1 MLLLT
6 VSVLVVLSLGALL
19 WRIWRRPIGK
29 TTGDI
34 LRGAAGGAG
43 LFLALGPPVG
53 AGAFALLLTAAAHD
67 LESLKNL
74 PLMIFTVPYS
84 YLFGGVPAVLCGG
97 VAGAFRPARV
107 SWRSY
112 CWPGLLGGLYASCFQ
127 LGFGSRDD
135 SWSDL
140 TALLAMGGIPG
151 LISGV
156 ACARVLYGKS
166 PAAATE
172 PDAPT

>member
-6 VSVLVVLSLGALL
+6 VSVLAVLSLAALL
-19 WRIWRRPIGK
+19 WRIWRRPLGK
-29 TTGDI
+29 TPGDI

-53 AGAFALLLTAAAHD
+53 VGAFALMVTAAAHD

-74 PLMIFTVPYS
+74 PLMIFMVPYS
-84 YLFGGVPAVLCGG
+84 YLFGGVPALLCGG

-112 CWPGLLGGLYASCFQ
+112 CWPGLLGGLYACVFQ
-127 LGFGSRDD
+127 LGFGSRDY

-140 TALLAMGGIPG
+140 TSLLVMGGIPG
-151 LISGV
+151 LVSGV

-166 PAAATE
+166 PATAAE
-172 PDAPT
+172 PDAPI

>member
-6 VSVLVVLSLGALL
+6 VGVLTALSLAALL
-19 WRIWRRPIGK
+19 WRIWRRPAGK
-29 TTGDI
+29 TAGDI

-43 LFLALGPPVG
+43 LFLALGPP
-53 AGAFALLLTAAAHD
+53 AGTVVFALFVTIAGHD
-67 LESLKNL
+67 LDSLKNL
-74 PLMIFTVPYS
+74 PMMIFMVPYS
-84 YLFGGVPAVLCGG
+84 YLFGGVPALLCGG
-97 VAGAFRPARV
+97 VAGAFRPARA

-112 CWPGLLGGLYASCFQ
+112 CWPGLLGGLYASGFQ
-127 LGFGSRDD
+127 LGFASRDY

-140 TALLAMGGIPG
+140 TGLLVIGGIPG
-151 LISGV
+151 LVSGV

-166 PAAATE
+166 PVAAAE